1 MEEYTI
7 QVNNL
12 TKVFT
17 KQIRQKGLLG
27 MIKSLFSTKK
37 VKLTAV
43 NNISFS
49 IKKGEM
55 VAYIG
60 ANGAGKSTTIKMM
73 TGILTPTSGEVLIDG
88 LKPYDSKKRKEVLK
102 KIGVVFGQRTQLWW
116 DLPLLETYYLL
127 KDIYEVSDEDFN
139 ERFTYLRK
147 TLELEKFIQSPVR
160 TLSLGQRMRADLA
173 ASLIHN
179 PEILFLDEPT
189 IGLDVLVKEHII
201 KAIKEINE
209 KYNTT
214 VILTTHDMNDIISL
228 CNRVIIIDEGKI
240 LFDCHI
246 DEVKNRFGNIK
257 NIFLSSNNF
266 DADKLLSIYPEILI
280 DNENNNIKIEFDADK
295 TNINDLM
302 KTIFD
307 CGDIKD
313 ISIKEND
320 LSNVVKQI
328 YENKAF

>member
-1 MEEYTI
+1 MEEFTI

-17 KQIRQKGLLG
+17 KQVRQKGLLG

-37 VKLTAV
+37 VKFTAV

-228 CNRVIIIDEGKI
+228 CNRVIIIDEVKI
-240 LFDCHI
+240 LYDGHI
-246 DEVKNRFGNIK
+246 DEVKNRFVNVK

-266 DADKLLSIYPEILI
+266 VADKLLSIYPEILI

>member
-1 MEEYTI
+1 M
-7 QVNNL
+7 
-12 TKVFT
+12 
-17 KQIRQKGLLG
+17 
-27 MIKSLFSTKK
+27 
-37 VKLTAV
+37 
-43 NNISFS
+43 
-49 IKKGEM
+49 
-55 VAYIG
+55 
-60 ANGAGKSTTIKMM
+60 
-73 TGILTPTSGEVLIDG
+73 
-88 LKPYDSKKRKEVLK
+88 
-102 KIGVVFGQRTQLWW
+102 
-116 DLPLLETYYLL
+116 PLLETYYLL

-240 LFDCHI
+240 LFDGHI

-266 DADKLLSIYPEILI
+266 VADKLLSIYPEILI